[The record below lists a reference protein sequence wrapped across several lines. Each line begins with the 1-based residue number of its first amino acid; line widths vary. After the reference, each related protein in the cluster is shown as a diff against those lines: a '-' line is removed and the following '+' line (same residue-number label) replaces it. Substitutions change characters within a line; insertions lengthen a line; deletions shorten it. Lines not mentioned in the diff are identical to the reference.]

1 MVVLDATA
9 TGWRLLRAAGFVL
22 VAAVLGVAGHLQVSA
37 TAVSPWLLVAVS
49 LPVAFVGWR
58 LSAGEP
64 GTGTLGGCVVGVQ
77 LGLHLVLTLSAPTAG
92 ISPAAAAGMTGMH
105 SMAGASAIGGMGLG
119 PMAAAHLCSAALAA
133 WWIRRGERALFTTVR
148 AGVAVR
154 RLAAAFWFRLAA
166 QPAVTATDEGIRPVP
181 STGQPWLHSL
191 VSVVCSVKRRGP
203 PAALAG

>member
-1 MVVLDATA
+1 VELDATA

-22 VAAVLGVAGHLQVSA
+22 TAAVLGVAGHLQVSG
-37 TAVSPWLLVAVS
+37 TSLSPWVLAAVS
-49 LPVAFVGWR
+49 LPAAFVGWR

-64 GTGTLGGCVVGVQ
+64 GTGTLAGCVLGVQ
-77 LGLHLVLTLSAPTAG
+77 LGLHLVLTLAAP
-92 ISPAAAAGMTGMH
+92 AAGMSPAPAAGTAGMH
-105 SMAGASAIGGMGLG
+105 SMAAASAMGGMGLG
-119 PMAAAHLCSAALAA
+119 PMAAAHLCSAVLAA

-154 RLAAAFWFRLAA
+154 RLAAASWSRLAA
-166 QPAVTATDEGIRPVP
+166 QPALTAADEGVRPVP

-191 VSVVCSVKRRGP
+191 VGVVCSVKRRGP

>member
-1 MVVLDATA
+1 MELDATA

-22 VAAVLGVAGHLQVSA
+22 TAAVLGVAGHLQVSG
-37 TAVSPWLLVAVS
+37 TSLSPWVLAAVS
-49 LPVAFVGWR
+49 LPAAFVGWR

-64 GTGTLGGCVVGVQ
+64 GTGTLAGCVLGVQ
-77 LGLHLVLTLSAPTAG
+77 LGLHLVLVLAAPAAG
-92 ISPAAAAGMTGMH
+92 MSPAAAAGMAGMH
-105 SMAGASAIGGMGLG
+105 SMAGASSMGGMGLG
-119 PMAAAHLCSAALAA
+119 PMAAAHLCCAVLAA

-154 RLAAAFWFRLAA
+154 RLAAASWSRLDA
-166 QPAVTATDEGIRPVP
+166 QPAVTAAGEGIRPVP